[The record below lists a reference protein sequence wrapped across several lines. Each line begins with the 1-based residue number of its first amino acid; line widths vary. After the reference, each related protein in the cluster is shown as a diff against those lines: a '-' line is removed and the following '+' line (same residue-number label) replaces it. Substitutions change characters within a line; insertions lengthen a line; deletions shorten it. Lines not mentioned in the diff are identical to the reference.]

1 MGTEPPAEKKEPP
14 ATESRETQSDSGS
27 RSKGYRGN
35 RRYGKPKTN
44 NNKDTVTTKA
54 KFKGAITDLEGYYFD
69 TGPTQAHDFKKTHK
83 KISTYTGTKY
93 SAEVMQSLEEME
105 LHDWTTGMPKKPILS
120 DFDKEEE
127 EASDSDD
134 DDVDTKKKIVITK
147 ATVIPAEYMD
157 RYNHK
162 IKTHCKREDKFETD
176 MQLCYTVIHSM
187 H

>member
-1 MGTEPPAEKKEPP
+1 MVDPYTQELIMGTEPPAEKKEPP
-14 ATESRETQSDSGS
+14 ATESRETQSDNGGS

-120 DFDKEEE
+120 VTEEE
-127 EASDSDD
+127 GINKH
-134 DDVDTKKKIVITK
+134 KKKFNHVQHGCS
-147 ATVIPAEYMD
+147 YCYC
-157 RYNHK
+157 YNPVASPLARPQQHW
-162 IKTHCKREDKFETD
+162 IQQTWIFR
-176 MQLCYTVIHSM
+176 
-187 H
+187 